1 MRAQPVCL
9 CTGTSE
15 AEMNSMD
22 TDFAS
27 RTVAQI
33 IPIINKYKITDP
45 EMAEA
50 ISDAFYAGCQF
61 ALKEMSHETAS

>member
-1 MRAQPVCL
+1 
-9 CTGTSE
+9 
-15 AEMNSMD
+15 MNSMD